1 MARWRMSPEPKPLF
15 IDTAAF
21 FARFNERAA
30 EHDRARAVFDG
41 IRSGELQY
49 DPLFTSR
56 YVLSEL
62 ATLMLRKVG
71 HRPAVTALDRIREAS
86 SFNVLPV
93 GGDTFDRTCEQFAH
107 YDDHQLSF
115 VDHSSAVLADDRGIE
130 YVFTFDRNDFQTL
143 GFTVVPDDT
152 GGPW

>member
-1 MARWRMSPEPKPLF
+1 MTATPEPLF

-30 EHDRARAVFDG
+30 EHERATAFFDG
-41 IRSGELQY
+41 IRSGDIRF

-62 ATLMLRKVG
+62 ATLMLRKVS
-71 HRPAVTALDRIREAS
+71 HRAAVNALETIRTAS

-93 GGDTFDRTCEQFAH
+93 GGGAFDRSCKQFVA
-107 YDDHQLSF
+107 YDDQQISF
-115 VDHSSAVLADDRGIE
+115 VDHSSAVLATGHGIDH
-130 YVFTFDRNDFQTL
+130 VFTFDRRDFSTL
-143 GFTVVPDDT
+143 GFTVVPDAI
-152 GGPW
+152 GGI

>member
-1 MARWRMSPEPKPLF
+1 MSHALAPLF

-30 EHDRARAVFDG
+30 EHDRARSVFEG
-41 IRSGELQY
+41 IRSGDLQY
-49 DPLFTSR
+49 APLFTSR

-71 HRPAVTALDRIREAS
+71 HRAAVNALTTIQEAA

-93 GGDTFDRTCEQFAH
+93 GGGPFDRTCEQFAQ
-107 YDDHQLSF
+107 YDDQQISF
-115 VDHSSAVLADDRGIE
+115 VDHSSAVLADDHGIDH
-130 YVFTFDRNDFQTL
+130 VFTFDRSDFRTL

-152 GGPW
+152 GDA

>member
-1 MARWRMSPEPKPLF
+1 MSSPPNPLF

-30 EHDRARAVFDG
+30 EHDRARAVFEG
-41 IRSGELQY
+41 IRSGELQF

-71 HRPAVTALDRIREAS
+71 HRGAVNALHTIREAD

-93 GGDTFDRTCEQFAH
+93 GDDAFDRTCEQFGQ
-107 YDDHQLSF
+107 YNDQQISF
-115 VDHSSAVLADDRGIE
+115 VDHSSSILADDRGIE
-130 YVFTFDRNDFQTL
+130 HVFTFDRSDFRTL
-143 GFTVVPDDT
+143 GFTVVPEDT
-152 GGPW
+152 GEP